1 MSRLP
6 IVVFAQ
12 TPPPEHGQSRMVA
25 SLLEV
30 LRVHEGAFEVVHIN
44 ARFSLAM
51 EEIGESS
58 LRKAGFSLKYLWQAL
73 QVRRRL
79 HKPALY
85 YVPGPVKWSSV
96 LRDWFLLPVL
106 RLAYRRVIFHW
117 HAVGQGEWAH
127 GSGRL
132 RLPGPEWLDRL
143 ARAISARVLRRPFG
157 SLAVSPTTQTDALAV
172 GSGWVEVVCN
182 GLADPCPDF
191 DASCLP
197 DRQARQREIAAAA
210 SPVFRVLFLSH
221 GSIEKGLVDALEA
234 LESLLARPELDPAWC
249 FELTL
254 AGGFD
259 RDARELAEAAI
270 ARLGAAGSNRLVVR
284 RLGFVLGDEKNRCY
298 REHDIFLAPSRWES
312 FGLTVAEA
320 MAHGMPVVAAAADGV
335 RGVLPEG
342 YPYLAPVARP
352 AALADRLL
360 ACCRDL
366 AGGNGFA
373 SQCAAFRRR
382 FLDHFQLDGFAAR
395 ALTVLADRCGAA
407 RTTVPA
413 GATVP
418 PTAAVAIAPPARL
431 RVAVYLADQN
441 PARDRSLGISSM
453 TRTLLRSL
461 EKLDRIEPILF
472 TSSSSLGAQGFDGM
486 RRVRLPVPTNARP
499 LRVLVDNLHRALL
512 PPPGADAWFYPK
524 GYLPWLVTHGKP
536 TVATIHDTIL
546 QHYADHYPEER
557 SAFEYRY
564 WIGLIKRT
572 LRNASMI
579 LTVSNHAHRQI
590 LAFCDRY
597 RITPPGIRVIYEG
610 SDFETWVDES
620 PAVKCDA
627 VVHLASVLPHKKT
640 RLLLEWWR
648 QFQQG
653 GDRHLPE
660 LRLIGRFLPADE
672 QLARS
677 LDKVHLMPFLPD
689 EKYAAEI
696 RRARALILP
705 SEIEGFGLPALEA
718 YYLGTPV
725 CYVRNTSVEEVLDPS
740 TTVGGFSLDDP
751 ASLRAAL
758 DQVLTLA
765 PAAVAAT
772 ARDLRRRFSSH
783 AFATAVTRAFEDAV
797 NR

>member
-1 MSRLP
+1 MPRLP

-30 LRVHEGAFEVVHIN
+30 LRAREDKFEVEHVD

-58 LRKAGFSLKYLWQAL
+58 LRKAGFSIKYLWQAL
-73 QVRRRL
+73 AARRRL
-79 HKPALY
+79 RGPVLY

-132 RLPGPEWLDRL
+132 RLPGPVWLDRL
-143 ARAISARVLRRPFG
+143 ARWISARVLGRPFG
-157 SLAVSPTTQTDALAV
+157 SIAVSPTTRTDAEAV

-182 GLADPCPDF
+182 GIMDPCPDF

-197 DRQARQREIAAAA
+197 DRQARQRGIATSA

-221 GSIEKGLVDALEA
+221 GSLEKGLLDALEA
-234 LESLLARPELDPAWC
+234 FELLLARPDLGPGWR

-259 RDARELAEAAI
+259 RDVRGRAEETI
-270 ARLGAAGSNRLVVR
+270 GRLEATAAGRLVVR
-284 RLGFVLGDEKNRCY
+284 RQGFVLGEAKEQLFRG
-298 REHDIFLAPSRWES
+298 HDIFLAPSRWES

-342 YPYLAPVARP
+342 YPYLAPVAQP
-352 AALADRLL
+352 PALAGRLL

-366 AGGNGFA
+366 AGGGEA
-373 SQCAAFRRR
+373 GADGTAFRQR
-382 FLDHFQLDGFAAR
+382 FLEHFRLDRFAAR
-395 ALTVLADRCGAA
+395 ASTVLADRC
-407 RTTVPA
+407 
-413 GATVP
+413 AT
-418 PTAAVAIAPPARL
+418 APARL
-431 RVAVYLADQN
+431 RIAVYLADQN

-472 TSSSSLGAQGFDGM
+472 TSSSSLGASGFDGM
-486 RRVRLPVPTNARP
+486 RRVRLPLPTNARP
-499 LRVLVDNLHRALL
+499 LRVLIDNLHRALL

-597 RITPPGIRVIYEG
+597 RITPPEIRVIYEG
-610 SDFETWVDES
+610 SDFETWVDAP
-620 PAVKCDA
+620 PAVKRDA

-640 RLLLEWWR
+640 RLLLERWR
-648 QFQQG
+648 QFQQD
-653 GDRHLPE
+653 GDRDLPE

-677 LDKVHLMPFLPD
+677 LDRVHLMPFLPD

-696 RRARALILP
+696 RHARALILP

-725 CYVRNTSVEEVLDPS
+725 CYVRNTSVEEVLGPS
-740 TTVGGFSLDDP
+740 TTVGGFNLEDP

-765 PAAVAAT
+765 PEATAASARHLRQRFSSDAFAAAVA
-772 ARDLRRRFSSH
+772 
-783 AFATAVTRAFEDAV
+783 RAFDDV
-797 NR
+797 VR